1 MNIMKIIL
9 QVNMSCEDSGGA
21 YLGFMRKEY
30 QSDVTPFI
38 GLEIED
44 SAWFGRKRVNSV
56 VLNFEKNHYLVTL
69 DDERLGTVEDHEKAK
84 KKYKKRGW
92 KPG

>member
-1 MNIMKIIL
+1 
-9 QVNMSCEDSGGA
+9 MSCEESGGA

-30 QSDVTPFI
+30 QSEVTPFI

-56 VLNFEKNHYLVTL
+56 VLNFDENHYLLTL
-69 DDERLGTVEDHEKAK
+69 DDEKVGTEEDYEKVTT
-84 KKYKKRGW
+84 KYKKQGW

>member
-1 MNIMKIIL
+1 MKIIL
-9 QVNMSCEDSGGA
+9 QVNMSCEESGGA

-30 QSDVTPFI
+30 QSEVTPFI

-56 VLNFEKNHYLVTL
+56 VLNFDKNHNLVTL
-69 DDERLGTVEDHEKAK
+69 DDHRLEAVEDQEKIIT
-84 KKYKKRGW
+84 KYKKQGW